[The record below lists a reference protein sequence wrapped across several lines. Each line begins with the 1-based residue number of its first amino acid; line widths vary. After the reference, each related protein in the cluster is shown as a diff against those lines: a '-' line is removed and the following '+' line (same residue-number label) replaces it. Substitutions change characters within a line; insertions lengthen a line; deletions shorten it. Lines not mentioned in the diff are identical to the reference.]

1 MDATGRLREP
11 QGAGFPEKRP
21 VGGRDQMFSLLSGEV
36 CHLECLEIVV
46 DLGGISFYEQI
57 LFFKN

>member
-11 QGAGFPEKRP
+11 QGPGFPGKHP
-21 VGGRDQMFSLLSGEV
+21 VGGRDQMFRLLSGEV

-46 DLGGISFYEQI
+46 DLGGISF
-57 LFFKN
+57 L